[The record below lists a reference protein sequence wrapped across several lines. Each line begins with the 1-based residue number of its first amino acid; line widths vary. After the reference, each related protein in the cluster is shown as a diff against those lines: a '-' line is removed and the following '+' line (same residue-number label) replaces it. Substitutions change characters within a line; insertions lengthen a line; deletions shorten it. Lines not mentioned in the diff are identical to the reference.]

1 MFEDYTDRAR
11 SAIYDSQEVLR
22 RYKHTQMDAEHLLLS
37 LLEQEDGLASQIV
50 ERVGAD
56 RATILRRLEETL
68 ARTPKVYSA
77 DRGGEQQIYMTPR
90 FKRILDL
97 ADTEAKRLKD
107 ESVGVEHLLLG
118 ILKDGDAPAA
128 QILTQSRITEE
139 QIYRALQQIRGDKK
153 NTDAG
158 PEPKSQLLAKYARD
172 LTALAREGKI
182 DPVIGRDEEITRVV
196 QVLSRRTKNNPVL
209 IGDPGVGKTAIVEGL
224 ARKIVANDVPES
236 LRDRTLLSLDLG
248 SLIAGAKFRGEF
260 EERLKG
266 VMDEVKK
273 ASGKIVLFIDELHTV
288 VGAGAAEGAMDASN
302 MMKPALARGELQC
315 IGATT
320 LDEYRKNIEKD
331 AALERRFQPILV
343 GEPSVDDTIAILKGL
358 RDRYEAHHHV
368 KITDDAVVAAVKLSS
383 RYITERFLPDKAID
397 LIDEASSKV
406 RIQMS
411 SMPTSLKG
419 TEARL
424 AELVAQGKAAADAR
438 EYERAAQLRD
448 EERELRATF
457 TREREKWVAET
468 GRDSVVDENDIAGIV
483 AKMTGIPAA
492 RMLSGEARKLLE
504 LETHL
509 HERVIGQ
516 DAAITAVADAVRR
529 SRAGLSDPRRPIG
542 SFLFLGPTGVGKT
555 ELAKALA
562 EFLFDDETAMVR
574 VDMSE
579 YMEKHTV
586 ARLIGA
592 PPGYVGYEE
601 GGQLTE
607 AVRRRPYRVILL
619 DEIEKAHPDVWNV
632 LLQVLDDGR
641 LTDGQGRVV
650 NFKNTVIIM
659 TSNIGSHLIEAIPA
673 DASPEEAQRLY
684 EKMSVSVYSELRGQ
698 LRPEL
703 LNRIDEV
710 IVFHALNRAQIGE
723 IVALVLRGTEK
734 ALAEREMT
742 LQVTGPAKAALVEYG
757 YDPLF
762 GARPLRRTVQRMVD
776 NPIASAILR
785 GEFQNGD
792 TVIVDV
798 GANGKLVPRLLVPG
812 VTRETQIDKAF
823 AA

>member
-1 MFEDYTDRAR
+1 MFDNYTDRAR
-11 SAIYDSQEVLR
+11 SAIYDSQEILR
-22 RYKHTQMDAEHLLLS
+22 RYKHNQMDSEHLLLA
-37 LLEQEDGLASQIV
+37 LLEQEEGLAGQIM
-50 ERVGAD
+50 ERVGVSRND
-56 RATILRRLEETL
+56 ISRRLEEVL
-68 ARTPKVYSA
+68 ARSPKVSPT
-77 DRGGEQQIYMTPR
+77 DRATEQQIYMTPR
-90 FKRILDL
+90 FKRVLDL
-97 ADTEAKRLKD
+97 AESEAKRLKD
-107 ESVGVEHLLLG
+107 EHVGVEHLLLG
-118 ILKDGDAPAA
+118 ILKEGDAPAA
-128 QILTQSRITEE
+128 RILAQARVTEE
-139 QIYRALQQIRGDKK
+139 QIYRALQQMRGDRR
-153 NTDAG
+153 TDSPQSEA
-158 PEPKSQLLAKYARD
+158 KYQMLAKYTRD
-172 LTALAREGKI
+172 LTALAREGKL
-182 DPVIGRDEEITRVV
+182 DPVIGRDEEITRVI

-248 SLIAGAKFRGEF
+248 ALVAGAKFRGEF

-273 ASGKIVLFIDELHTV
+273 AAGSVVLFIDELHTV

-331 AALERRFQPILV
+331 AALERRFQPVFV
-343 GEPSVDDTIAILKGL
+343 GEPTIDDTVAILKGL
-358 RDRYEAHHHV
+358 RNRYEAHHNV
-368 KITDDAVVAAVKLSS
+368 KITDEAVEAAVKLSS
-383 RYITERFLPDKAID
+383 RYLTERFLPDKAID
-397 LIDEASSKV
+397 LIDEAASKV
-406 RIQMS
+406 RMQMS
-411 SMPTSLKG
+411 SMPQDLKDQ
-419 TEARL
+419 EVRL
-424 AELVAQGKAAADAR
+424 AGLVTEGKAAADAR
-438 EYERAAQLRD
+438 EYERAAKLRD
-448 EERELRATF
+448 EERELRLAF
-457 TREREKWVAET
+457 NAARERWVTET
-468 GRDSVVDENDIAGIV
+468 GRDSVVDEHDIADII
-483 AKMTGIPAA
+483 ARMTGIPAA
-492 RMLSGEARKLLE
+492 RMLGGEAQKLLE
-504 LETHL
+504 LESHL
-509 HERVIGQ
+509 HGRVIGQ
-516 DAAITAVADAVRR
+516 SAAITAIAEAVRR

-562 EFLFDDETAMVR
+562 EFLFDDEGALVR

-579 YMEKHTV
+579 YMEKHAV

-592 PPGYVGYEE
+592 PPGYVGYDE

-607 AVRRRPYRVILL
+607 AVRRRPYRVVLL

-673 DASPEEAQRLY
+673 NASAFDSEALY
-684 EKMSVSVYSELRGQ
+684 ERMSGAVYAELRGQ
-698 LRPEL
+698 VRPEL

-710 IVFHALNRAQIGE
+710 IVFHALNREQIGQ
-723 IVALVLRGTEK
+723 IVQLVLKRTETALGERGIALHVTAEAK
-734 ALAEREMT
+734 TVLAE
-742 LQVTGPAKAALVEYG
+742 QG

-762 GARPLRRTVQRMVD
+762 GARPLRRVVQRLVD

-785 GEFQNGD
+785 GEFNSGD
-792 TVIVDV
+792 TVTVDV
-798 GANGKLVPRLLVPG
+798 AATGKLTLR
-812 VTRETQIDKAF
+812 R
-823 AA
+823 